1 MHIYYIKAILKN
13 YNIKGNN
20 NTKKNQLKINFIII
34 LLLNLHQ
41 SLIEGLKI
49 TSNLL
54 KTFTSQK
61 KNLYQILYLF
71 WNWDVLS

>member
-20 NTKKNQLKINFIII
+20 NKKKNQLKINFIII